1 VSGYPQWEFPAC
13 WLQGAVQQNLYGK
26 SFPKARSCKPSWGSF
41 RTYADAALSSGSPH
55 RPATAPAFRKQCEVL
70 AVKDKEQGHA
80 PDQLEEMMGNLR
92 LLVADDHDVVRKG
105 VRTLLEE
112 QPGWEVAAEAA
123 DGREAVEKAKL
134 VQPDVTIL
142 DLSMPE
148 LNGLEAAREI
158 LKTVPTKVLILTM
171 YDSDPL
177 IRQTLEAGARGYLL
191 KSDAGRD
198 LVSAVDALRRNK
210 TFFTPK
216 VAQMVLEGYLG
227 RTTKENED
235 DSNRKNGLRLT
246 ARQKQILQLLA
257 EGKSSKE
264 VAVALNISVKTAET
278 HRANIMRRLDCHSVT
293 ELVRYAIRNH
303 IIEA

>member
-1 VSGYPQWEFPAC
+1 
-13 WLQGAVQQNLYGK
+13 
-26 SFPKARSCKPSWGSF
+26 
-41 RTYADAALSSGSPH
+41 
-55 RPATAPAFRKQCEVL
+55 
-70 AVKDKEQGHA
+70 
-80 PDQLEEMMGNLR
+80 MMGNLR

-123 DGREAVEKAKL
+123 DGREAVEKAKQ

-158 LKTVPTKVLILTM
+158 LKTVQTKVLILTM

-227 RTTKENED
+227 RPTKDNEED
-235 DSNRKNGLRLT
+235 NTRKNGLRLT

>member
-1 VSGYPQWEFPAC
+1 
-13 WLQGAVQQNLYGK
+13 
-26 SFPKARSCKPSWGSF
+26 
-41 RTYADAALSSGSPH
+41 
-55 RPATAPAFRKQCEVL
+55 
-70 AVKDKEQGHA
+70 
-80 PDQLEEMMGNLR
+80 MMGNLR
-92 LLVADDHDVVRKG
+92 LLVADDHDVVRRG

-227 RTTKENED
+227 RPSKENEAD
-235 DSNRKNGLRLT
+235 NRKNGLRLT
-246 ARQKQILQLLA
+246 VRQKQILQLLA

>member
-1 VSGYPQWEFPAC
+1 MA
-13 WLQGAVQQNLYGK
+13 NL
-26 SFPKARSCKPSWGSF
+26 S
-41 RTYADAALSSGSPH
+41 
-55 RPATAPAFRKQCEVL
+55 
-70 AVKDKEQGHA
+70 
-80 PDQLEEMMGNLR
+80 

-148 LNGLEAAREI
+148 LNGLEAAKEI
-158 LKTVPTKVLILTM
+158 LKSVPTKVLILTM

-227 RTTKENED
+227 RPTKENNDE
-235 DSNRKNGLRLT
+235 NPRKNGLRLT

>member
-1 VSGYPQWEFPAC
+1 MA
-13 WLQGAVQQNLYGK
+13 
-26 SFPKARSCKPSWGSF
+26 
-41 RTYADAALSSGSPH
+41 
-55 RPATAPAFRKQCEVL
+55 
-70 AVKDKEQGHA
+70 
-80 PDQLEEMMGNLR
+80 NLR
-92 LLVADDHDVVRKG
+92 LLVADDHDVVRKC

-123 DGREAVEKAKL
+123 DGREAVEKAKQ

-158 LKTVPTKVLILTM
+158 LKSVQTKVLILTM

-227 RTTKENED
+227 RPTKENEED
-235 DSNRKNGLRLT
+235 NTRKNGLRLT

>member
-1 VSGYPQWEFPAC
+1 
-13 WLQGAVQQNLYGK
+13 
-26 SFPKARSCKPSWGSF
+26 
-41 RTYADAALSSGSPH
+41 
-55 RPATAPAFRKQCEVL
+55 
-70 AVKDKEQGHA
+70 
-80 PDQLEEMMGNLR
+80 MMANLR

-112 QPGWEVAAEAA
+112 QPGWEVAAEAS
-123 DGREAVEKAKL
+123 DGRESVEKAKL

-158 LKTVPTKVLILTM
+158 LKTVSTKVLILTM

-227 RTTKENED
+227 RPSKENED

-264 VAVALNISVKTAET
+264 VAVALSISVKTAET

>member
-1 VSGYPQWEFPAC
+1 
-13 WLQGAVQQNLYGK
+13 
-26 SFPKARSCKPSWGSF
+26 
-41 RTYADAALSSGSPH
+41 
-55 RPATAPAFRKQCEVL
+55 
-70 AVKDKEQGHA
+70 
-80 PDQLEEMMGNLR
+80 MGTLR
-92 LLVADDHDVVRKG
+92 LLVADDHDVVRRG
-105 VRTLLEE
+105 VCALLEE
-112 QPGWEVAAEAA
+112 QPGWEVVAEAA
-123 DGREAVEKAKL
+123 DGRAAVEKAKL

-158 LKTVPTKVLILTM
+158 LRSVSTKVLILTM
-171 YDSDPL
+171 CDVDPL
-177 IRQTLEAGARGYLL
+177 IRQTLEAGVRGYLL

-198 LVSAVDALRRNK
+198 LVSAVDALRQNK

-227 RTTKENED
+227 PPSNED
-235 DSNRKNGLRLT
+235 GDGSTRKNGLRLT
-246 ARQKQILQLLA
+246 TRQNQILQLLA
-257 EGKSSKE
+257 EGKTSKV
-264 VAVALNISVKTAET
+264 VAGVLKISVKTAET

>member
-1 VSGYPQWEFPAC
+1 
-13 WLQGAVQQNLYGK
+13 
-26 SFPKARSCKPSWGSF
+26 
-41 RTYADAALSSGSPH
+41 
-55 RPATAPAFRKQCEVL
+55 
-70 AVKDKEQGHA
+70 
-80 PDQLEEMMGNLR
+80 
-92 LLVADDHDVVRKG
+92 
-105 VRTLLEE
+105 
-112 QPGWEVAAEAA
+112 
-123 DGREAVEKAKL
+123 VEKAKL

-148 LNGLEAAREI
+148 LNGLEAAKEI
-158 LKTVPTKVLILTM
+158 LKTVQTKVLILTM

-227 RTTKENED
+227 RPTKENDED
-235 DSNRKNGLRLT
+235 SNNRKNGLRLT

>member
-1 VSGYPQWEFPAC
+1 
-13 WLQGAVQQNLYGK
+13 
-26 SFPKARSCKPSWGSF
+26 
-41 RTYADAALSSGSPH
+41 
-55 RPATAPAFRKQCEVL
+55 
-70 AVKDKEQGHA
+70 
-80 PDQLEEMMGNLR
+80 MGNLR

-105 VRTLLEE
+105 VRALLEE
-112 QPGWEVAAEAA
+112 QPGWEVVAEAS

-142 DLSMPE
+142 DLSMPK

-198 LVSAVDALRRNK
+198 LVSAVDALRLNK

-216 VAQMVLEGYLG
+216 VAKMVLEGYLG
-227 RTTKENED
+227 RESKENED
-235 DSNRKNGLRLT
+235 DSNCKNRLRLT
-246 ARQKQILQLLA
+246 TRQKQILQLLA
-257 EGKSSKE
+257 EGESSKE
-264 VAVALNISVKTAET
+264 VAAALNISVKTAET
-278 HRANIMRRLDCHSVT
+278 HRANVMRRLDCHSVT

-303 IIEA
+303 VIEA

>member
-1 VSGYPQWEFPAC
+1 
-13 WLQGAVQQNLYGK
+13 
-26 SFPKARSCKPSWGSF
+26 
-41 RTYADAALSSGSPH
+41 
-55 RPATAPAFRKQCEVL
+55 
-70 AVKDKEQGHA
+70 
-80 PDQLEEMMGNLR
+80 MGNLR

-112 QPGWEVAAEAA
+112 QPGWEVVAEASN
-123 DGREAVEKAKL
+123 GREAVEKAKL

-158 LKTVPTKVLILTM
+158 LKTVSTKILILTM
-171 YDSDPL
+171 HDSDAL
-177 IRQTLEAGARGYLL
+177 IRQTLEAGARGYVL
-191 KSDAGRD
+191 KSDAARD
-198 LVSAVDALRRNK
+198 LVSAVDALIRNK

-216 VAQMVLEGYLG
+216 VAQMVIEGYLD
-227 RTTKENED
+227 RPSKENEED
-235 DSNRKNGLRLT
+235 NRKNELRLT

-264 VAVALNISVKTAET
+264 LAVTLNISVKTAET

-293 ELVRYAIRNH
+293 ELVRYAVRNH
-303 IIEA
+303 VIEA